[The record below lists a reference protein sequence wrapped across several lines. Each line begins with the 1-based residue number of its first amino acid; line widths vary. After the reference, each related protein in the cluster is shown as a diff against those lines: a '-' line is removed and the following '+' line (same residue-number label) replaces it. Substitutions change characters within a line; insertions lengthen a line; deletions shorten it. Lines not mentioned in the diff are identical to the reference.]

1 MVCYKL
7 IVLVL
12 CWFWAIMVPAGQ
24 GAGCYTRAA
33 AKQKVEGFTPTFLT
47 AAPQPSG
54 GPVVERTGIAS
65 ALLLV

>member
-1 MVCYKL
+1 
-7 IVLVL
+7 
-12 CWFWAIMVPAGQ
+12 MVPAGQ

-33 AKQKVEGFTPTFLT
+33 AKQKVEGFAPTFLK
-47 AAPQPSG
+47 AASQSSG